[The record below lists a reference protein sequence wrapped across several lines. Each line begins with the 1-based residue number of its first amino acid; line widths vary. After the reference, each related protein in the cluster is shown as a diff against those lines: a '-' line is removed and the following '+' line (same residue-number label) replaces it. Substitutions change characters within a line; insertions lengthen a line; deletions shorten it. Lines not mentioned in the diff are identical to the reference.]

1 MSFSFGHIKIFGET
15 IFVAGCVW
23 CFVSCDNQ
31 QVAEEEKHN
40 QNMITQQSENLE
52 IVQTKGGKM
61 IYRFKAPL
69 LEEYEYAAEP
79 YIEFRKGVEIETYN
93 DTTQQVDATLTA
105 NYAIYLKNQQLWEA
119 KGNVRGHNAEGNQ
132 IETEQLFWDQKSKRL
147 YSNVDSKI
155 TQKDNVVY
163 ADRFESDEQFNDF
176 VMSRVTGRVLV
187 NTTPNRGADS
197 LSADSALR
205 PEAAPVSSNR
215 RQQPEAGEPDYPV
228 IREGEAVAR
237 PKLKGEKDKEK
248 DKSDD
253 SGADQK

>member
-1 MSFSFGHIKIFGET
+1 MKVSKSYIRFLWGAVL
-15 IFVAGCVW
+15 VAGCVPGLFS
-23 CFVSCDNQ
+23 CGKQQAVS
-31 QVAEEEKHN
+31 EENHN

-52 IVQTKGGKM
+52 IIQTKGGKL

-79 YIEFRKGVEIETYN
+79 YIEFRKGIEIETYN
-93 DTTQQVDATLTA
+93 DTTQQVEATLTA

-119 KGNVRGHNAEGNQ
+119 KGNVRGHNADGNQ

-155 TQKDNVVY
+155 TQNDNVVY
-163 ADRFESDEQFNDF
+163 ANRFESDEQFNDF
-176 VMSRVTGRVLV
+176 VMSQVTGRVLV
-187 NTTPNRGADS
+187 NTTPNRGTDS
-197 LSADSALR
+197 LSADSTLK
-205 PEAAPVSSNR
+205 PAATPVSPVR

-237 PKLKGEKDKEK
+237 PKLKGDKDEE
-248 DKSDD
+248 KSDESD
-253 SGADQK
+253 ED

>member
-1 MSFSFGHIKIFGET
+1 MSVKTTFSCMGFLRGT
-15 IFVAGCVW
+15 LLLAGGILMLE
-23 CFVSCDNQ
+23 SCNKQ
-31 QVAEEEKHN
+31 QAVEEEKHN

-52 IVQTKGGKM
+52 IVQTKGGKL

-132 IETEQLFWDQKSKRL
+132 IETEQLFWDQKSKRF

-176 VMSRVTGRVLV
+176 VMSRVKGRVLV

-197 LSADSALR
+197 LSADSMLK
-205 PEAAPVSSNR
+205 PTAAPASPSR
-215 RQQPEAGEPDYPV
+215 RQQPEVEEPDYPV

-237 PKLKGEKDKEK
+237 PKLKGDKDKK
-248 DKSDD
+248 DPDD
-253 SGADQK
+253 SDAD

>member
-1 MSFSFGHIKIFGET
+1 MKVSKSYIRFLWGT
-15 IFVAGCVW
+15 VLVAGCVPGLFS
-23 CFVSCDNQ
+23 CGKQQTVS
-31 QVAEEEKHN
+31 EENHN

-52 IVQTKGGKM
+52 IIQTKGGKL

-79 YIEFRKGVEIETYN
+79 YIEFRKGIEIETYN
-93 DTTQQVDATLTA
+93 DTTQQIDATLTA

-155 TQKDNVVY
+155 TQNDNVVY
-163 ADRFESDEQFNDF
+163 ANRFESDEQFNDF

-197 LSADSALR
+197 LSADSTLK
-205 PEAAPVSSNR
+205 PTAAPVSPR

-237 PKLKGEKDKEK
+237 PKLKGDKDEE
-248 DKSDD
+248 KSDD
-253 SGADQK
+253 SDAD

>member
-1 MSFSFGHIKIFGET
+1 MKASRLYIRFLGGMV
-15 IFVAGCVW
+15 FVVGCVPGF
-23 CFVSCDNQ
+23 CSCDKQ
-31 QVAEEEKHN
+31 QPVGEEKHN

-52 IVQTKGGKM
+52 IIQTKGGKL

-79 YIEFRKGVEIETYN
+79 YIEFRKGIEIETYN

-119 KGNVRGHNAEGNQ
+119 KGNVRGHNADGNQ

-155 TQKDNVVY
+155 TQDDNVVY
-163 ADRFESDEQFNDF
+163 ANRFESDEQFNDF

-187 NTTPNRGADS
+187 NTTPNRSADS
-197 LSADSALR
+197 LSADSTLK
-205 PEAAPVSSNR
+205 PTAAPVSPR

-237 PKLKGEKDKEK
+237 PKLKGDKDEEKPDE
-248 DKSDD
+248 SD
-253 SGADQK
+253 AD